1 MVPAQGSGRDDR
13 RVAAA
18 AAGPSTRGL
27 SAALLGGSG
36 RCRNRPGDGLLGGQ
50 RENALL
56 ARQPHPGGH
65 SCAKGSTAVKH
76 ANDSQ
81 GDHLPTHIARILD
94 NPHSHPTPSQ
104 AARLQAA
111 RRRAME
117 RFEMRAAEP
126 IGLHEKLALWAQR
139 HIVLL
144 KRGSAALGFAALTAV
159 GLMLAEGL
167 LAESE
172 SIDAAVLSQDLPLDS
187 LLEPHFSRSL
197 HE

>member
-1 MVPAQGSGRDDR
+1 M
-13 RVAAA
+13 
-18 AAGPSTRGL
+18 
-27 SAALLGGSG
+27 
-36 RCRNRPGDGLLGGQ
+36 
-50 RENALL
+50 
-56 ARQPHPGGH
+56 
-65 SCAKGSTAVKH
+65 KH